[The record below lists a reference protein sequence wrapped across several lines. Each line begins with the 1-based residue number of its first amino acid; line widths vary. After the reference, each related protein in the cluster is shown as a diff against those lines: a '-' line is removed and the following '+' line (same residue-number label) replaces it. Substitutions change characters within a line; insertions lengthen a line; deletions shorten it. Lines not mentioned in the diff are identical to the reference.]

1 MTSHYSVPKNT
12 FLYLLMIS
20 MLYASVISL
29 MVILTQYINVLFP
42 DALHPFYGDY
52 YDMIRVASS
61 ILIVVFPTLLL
72 SGWLIQ
78 KEMKKF
84 PDVKESK
91 IRKWLL
97 YLTLF
102 VAAITIVVYLVRL
115 FFNFYSGELT
125 MPFFLKLL
133 IVLVISGAV
142 FVYYLMDLNDK
153 IKSKKGIYYVVTGV
167 ILASLIGGFVIV
179 GSPAQQRLVRF
190 DEQRIMDL
198 QSIQWQVTNYWQYKD
213 VLPVDLASLNDPLAG
228 FSVPV
233 DPETGASYSYRVVDS
248 LVFELC
254 AEFDTERQDGELAPK
269 YETYDMNG
277 NWDHSTGVVCFERKI
292 DPAFY
297 PKP

>member
-1 MTSHYSVPKNT
+1 MASHYSVPKNT

-42 DALHPFYGDY
+42 DVLNTHPMGY
-52 YDMIRVASS
+52 YDTIRVASS

-84 PDVKESK
+84 PEVKESR

-102 VAAITIVVYLVRL
+102 IAAITIVIYLIML

-125 MPFFLKLL
+125 LPFLLKLL
-133 IVLVISGAV
+133 VVLIISSAV
-142 FVYYLMDLNDK
+142 FIYYLMDLNDK
-153 IKSKKGIYYVVTGV
+153 IKNRKLVYYVVTAV
-167 ILASLIGGFVIV
+167 ILGSLIGGFAIV
-179 GSPAQQRLVRF
+179 GSPAQQRLVRL

-198 QSIQWQVTNYWQYKD
+198 QSIQWQVVNYWQYKD
-213 VLPVDLASLNDPLAG
+213 GMPAELALLNDTLNG
-228 FSVPV
+228 FILPM
-233 DPETGASYSYRVVDS
+233 DPETKESYSYRVIDG
-248 LVFELC
+248 LKFELC
-254 AEFDTERQDGELAPK
+254 ADFDTEMKDTDNHEK
-269 YETYDMNG
+269 YETYGMD
-277 NWDHSTGVVCFERKI
+277 NWEHGVGVVCFERTI